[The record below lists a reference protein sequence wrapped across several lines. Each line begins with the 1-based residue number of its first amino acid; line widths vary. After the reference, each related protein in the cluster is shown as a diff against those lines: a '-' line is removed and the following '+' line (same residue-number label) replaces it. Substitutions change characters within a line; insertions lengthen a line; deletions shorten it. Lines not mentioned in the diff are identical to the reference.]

1 MSPFSFDPCTFRWT
15 QIQHGTG
22 LDHLTPGRHFP
33 YRNCS
38 SETLCLIV
46 HLSELHTCSRSME
59 GISLEIT
66 HSITTQVF
74 LTESFWK
81 LSPLDTQVW
90 AHIPALVFPL
100 LCSWWGKKEHVWLN
114 HCSMEHIDLGQT
126 NFHFSL
132 LTFESA
138 DARIAVAFSED
149 FPFGPSQVSFLRLC
163 LTCLQP

>member
-59 GISLEIT
+59 VISLEIT
-66 HSITTQVF
+66 HSINTQVF

-100 LCSWWGKKEHVWLN
+100 LCSWWGKRSMYGWITALWSILTWDKPIFIS
-114 HCSMEHIDLGQT
+114 HCWHLSQQMQELQLLCQKTSPLDLLRS
-126 NFHFSL
+126 HF
-132 LTFESA
+132 
-138 DARIAVAFSED
+138 
-149 FPFGPSQVSFLRLC
+149 
-163 LTCLQP
+163 